1 VQDYADIGLP
11 DSVGDANLSLKNL
24 RIAAEKDRTKKD
36 SVTEIINIINFQ
48 SKASFKINLIAVASV
63 FENIVFT
70 SPTPTLT
77 GDSRV
82 GDITSVI
89 GDSSVM

>member
-1 VQDYADIGLP
+1 VIVFDTNSNTFLTVTP
-11 DSVGDANLSLKNL
+11 RSLEVVFLSPSVAIIVL

-36 SVTEIINIINFQ
+36 SVEEIRAIVSSQ

-63 FENIVFT
+63 AEKDAFT

-82 GDITSVI
+82 GE
-89 GDSSVM
+89 